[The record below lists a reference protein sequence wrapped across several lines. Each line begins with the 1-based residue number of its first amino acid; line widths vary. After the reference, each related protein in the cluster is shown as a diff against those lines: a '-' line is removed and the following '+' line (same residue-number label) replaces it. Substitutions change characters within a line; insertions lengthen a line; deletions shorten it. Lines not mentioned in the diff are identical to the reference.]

1 MLVHHADVQRRGIVG
16 VVDVNDL
23 TVLLDDA
30 CLRLVKA
37 EEDAHK
43 GGLTGT
49 VLTQQGV
56 DFSPAQL
63 QGDVVVG
70 NDAGKLLPDVEHFD
84 YVLGLHNLLPSFLC
98 G

>member
-1 MLVHHADVQRRGIVG
+1 MDHADVQGRSIIGI
-16 VVDVNDL
+16 VDVNDL
-23 TVLLDDA
+23 AVLLDHA

-43 GGLTGT
+43 GRLTGA
-49 VLTQQGV
+49 VFTQQGV
-56 DFSPAQL
+56 DLSPAQL
-63 QGDVVVG
+63 QRDVVVG
-70 NDAGKLLPDVEHFD
+70 YNAGELLPDVEHFD